1 MLNQPKQKRTVE
13 EQIAELESLI
23 LENGLL
29 IARSGG
35 LNEENLPGLDRAL
48 ALIKIRRRQR
58 RKAEP
63 AAKAQ
68 PQTIPAGASLAQV
81 IAESRV
87 RYAQLGAAA
96 EPAAIAA
103 ADKGIIGMPVVTG
116 EAPVSEA
123 ERRVA

>member
-1 MLNQPKQKRTVE
+1 MLNQSKQKRTVE
-13 EQIAELESLI
+13 EQVAELESLI

-29 IARSGG
+29 MARSGG
-35 LNEENLPGLDRAL
+35 LNQENLPGLDRAL
-48 ALIKIRRRQR
+48 ELIKIRRR
-58 RKAEP
+58 RKSES

-68 PQTIPAGASLAQV
+68 TQTIPAGASLAQV

-96 EPAAIAA
+96 EPAALAA

-116 EAPVSEA
+116 EAPVKEA

>member
-1 MLNQPKQKRTVE
+1 MLNQPKKQPTVE
-13 EQIAELESLI
+13 EQVAELESII
-23 LENGLL
+23 LANGLL
-29 IARSGG
+29 MARSGG
-35 LNEENLPGLDRAL
+35 LNQENLPGLDRAL
-48 ALIKIRRRQR
+48 ELIKIRRRQR

-68 PQTIPAGASLAQV
+68 TQTIPAGASLAQV
-81 IAESRV
+81 IAESRM

-103 ADKGIIGMPVVTG
+103 ADQGIIGMPVVTG
-116 EAPVSEA
+116 EAPVPEA

>member
-13 EQIAELESLI
+13 EQVAELESLI

-29 IARSGG
+29 MARSGG
-35 LNEENLPGLDRAL
+35 LNQENLPGLDRAL
-48 ALIKIRRRQR
+48 ELIKIRRRR

-63 AAKAQ
+63 AANAQ
-68 PQTIPAGASLAQV
+68 TQTIPAGASLAQV

-116 EAPVSEA
+116 EAPVKEA

>member
-1 MLNQPKQKRTVE
+1 MNQPKKQPTVE
-13 EQIAELESLI
+13 EQVAELESII
-23 LENGLL
+23 LANGLL
-29 IARSGG
+29 MARSGG
-35 LNEENLPGLDRAL
+35 LNQENLPGLDRAL
-48 ALIKIRRRQR
+48 ELIKIRRRR
-58 RKAEP
+58 RKSAP
-63 AAKAQ
+63 AAKAKT
-68 PQTIPAGASLAQV
+68 QTIPAGASLAQV

-116 EAPVSEA
+116 EAPVPEA

>member
-1 MLNQPKQKRTVE
+1 MLNQSKQKRMVE
-13 EQIAELESLI
+13 EQVAELESLI

-29 IARSGG
+29 MARSGG
-35 LNEENLPGLDRAL
+35 LNQENLPGLDRAL
-48 ALIKIRRRQR
+48 ELIKIRRR
-58 RKAEP
+58 RKSES

-68 PQTIPAGASLAQV
+68 TQTIPAGASLAQV

-96 EPAAIAA
+96 EPAALAA

-116 EAPVSEA
+116 EAPVKEA